1 MIPSPVQWVKGFR
14 ALPKL
19 WLRFSSWPWELL
31 YAVGVAIKKKKKE
44 RKKERKR
51 WEWEETRT
59 DFQI

>member
-31 YAVGVAIKKKKKE
+31 YAVGVAIKKKKKKK

-51 WEWEETRT
+51 KMGVGR
-59 DFQI
+59 DPN